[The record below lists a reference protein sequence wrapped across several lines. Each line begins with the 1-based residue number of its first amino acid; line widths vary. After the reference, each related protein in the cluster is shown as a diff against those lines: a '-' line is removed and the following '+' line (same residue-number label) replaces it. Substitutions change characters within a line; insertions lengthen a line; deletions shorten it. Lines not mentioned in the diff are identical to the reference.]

1 MSTILAYVHAYVPD
15 HNAGAETTLH
25 DILRYLVTQGWE
37 AHVVV
42 LGQNEKEYSIDG
54 VQVHVSASRKK
65 VLEYIGTADITI
77 SHLEHSKR
85 THLVSRRWGKPSVH
99 LVHNTHPLT
108 KQWAASSDAL
118 IFNTDWVSEHK
129 NFSDFTQPWMVARPA
144 VSPDRYKVS
153 RGSAVTLINLW
164 PDKGADIF
172 YKMAEE
178 FPEIQFLGVIGGYGE
193 QVIRDMPNVTIMEH
207 TSDMK
212 KVYSKTKVLLMPSRY
227 ESYGR
232 VGVEAMASGIPVIA
246 HPTEGLRESLGDA
259 GTFADRDL
267 PGEWKKSL
275 SDLLKPARY
284 GKMSKL
290 ATARSEVLFKQSSTE
305 LETIPMF
312 LNELI
317 RVTTGKRV

>member
-1 MSTILAYVHAYVPD
+1 MPTILAYVHAYVPY

-25 DILRYLVTQGWE
+25 DILRYLVLEGWE

-42 LGQNEKEYSIDG
+42 LDQKEDEYVHEG
-54 VQVHVSASRKK
+54 VQVHVSANRKK
-65 VLEYIGTADITI
+65 VLEYIGISDVTI

-85 THLVSRRWGKPSVH
+85 THLVSQRWGKPSVH

-108 KQWAASSDAL
+108 KQWAASADAL
-118 IFNTDWVSEHK
+118 IFNTTWVSEHK
-129 NFSDFTQPWMVARPA
+129 NFADFTQPWTVALPA
-144 VSPDRYKVS
+144 VDPSRYKTS
-153 RGSAVTLINLW
+153 RGKSVTLINLW
-164 PDKGADIF
+164 PDKGAEIF

-178 FPEIQFLGVIGGYGE
+178 FPEVPFLGVIGGYGE
-193 QVIRDMPNVTIMEH
+193 QVIRDLPNVTIMEH

-212 KVYSKTKVLLMPSRY
+212 KVYGETKVLLMPSKY

-259 GTFADRDL
+259 GTFADREV
-267 PGEWKKSL
+267 PGEWKKAL

-290 ATARSEVLFKQSSTE
+290 ATARSEVLFEQSKTDLGTVE
-305 LETIPMF
+305 MF

-317 RVTTGKRV
+317 RIKGKRV

>member
-1 MSTILAYVHAYVPD
+1 MPSILAYVHAYVPD

-25 DILRYLVTQGWE
+25 DILRYLVSEGWE

-42 LGQNEKEYSIDG
+42 LQPYEKEYVIDG
-54 VQVHVSASRKK
+54 VQVHVSANRKK
-65 VLEYIGTADITI
+65 VLEYIGQVDITI

-85 THLVSRRWGKPSVH
+85 THLVSSRWGKPSVH

-118 IFNTDWVSEHK
+118 IFNTDWVSEHE

-144 VSPDRYKVS
+144 VDPERYKVS
-153 RGSAVTLINLW
+153 RGKSVTLINLW
-164 PDKGADIF
+164 PDKGAEIF
-172 YKMAEE
+172 YAMAKA
-178 FPEIQFLGVIGGYGE
+178 FPEVPFLGVIGGYGE
-193 QVIRDMPNVTIMEH
+193 QVIRDLPNVTIMEH

-212 KVYSKTKVLLMPSRY
+212 KVYSETKVLLMPSKY

-246 HPTEGLRESLGDA
+246 HPTEGLRESLGAA
-259 GTFADRDL
+259 GIFVDRDL
-267 PGEWKKSL
+267 PGEWEKSL

-290 ATARSEVLFKQSSTE
+290 ASARSGLLFNQSSTE

-317 RVTTGKRV
+317 RVNGKRV

>member
-1 MSTILAYVHAYVPD
+1 LPTILAYVHAYVPD

-25 DILRYLVTQGWE
+25 DILRFLVSEGWE

-42 LGQNEKEYSIDG
+42 LQPYEKEYSIDG
-54 VQVHVSASRKK
+54 VQVHVSGNRKK
-65 VLEYIGTADITI
+65 VLECITTADITI

-85 THLVSRRWGKPSVH
+85 THLVSQRWNKPSVH

-129 NFSDFTQPWMVARPA
+129 NFSEFTQPWMVARPA
-144 VSPDRYKVS
+144 VDPERYKVS
-153 RGSAVTLINLW
+153 RGKSVTLINLW

-172 YKMAEE
+172 YQMAEE
-178 FPEIQFLGVIGGYGE
+178 FPQVPFVGVIGGYGE
-193 QVIRDMPNVTIMEH
+193 QVIRDLPNVTIMEH

-212 KVYSKTKVLLMPSRY
+212 KVYGQTKVLLMPSKY

-259 GTFADRDL
+259 GTFVDRDL

-290 ATARSEVLFKQSSTE
+290 ATERSDILYKQSSME
-305 LETIPMF
+305 LQNIPMF
-312 LNELI
+312 FSELI
-317 RVTTGKRV
+317 RTKTGKRF

>member
-1 MSTILAYVHAYVPD
+1 VPTILAYIHAYVPF

-25 DILRYLVTQGWE
+25 DILRYLVSIGWT

-42 LGQNEKEYSIDG
+42 LDPKAKEYEVDG
-54 VQVHVSASRKK
+54 IQVHQGNDRKLLFK
-65 VLEYIGTADITI
+65 YIPLADVTI

-85 THLVSRRWGKPSVH
+85 THLVSKRWGKPSVH

-108 KQWAASSDAL
+108 KQWSASADAL

-129 NFSDFTQPWMVARPA
+129 NFSEFTQPWMVSRPA
-144 VSPDRYKVS
+144 VDPERYKTS
-153 RGSAVTLINLW
+153 RGKSVTLINLW
-164 PDKGADIF
+164 PDKGAEIF

-178 FPEIQFLGVIGGYGE
+178 FPEVPFLGVIGGYGE
-193 QVIRDMPNVTIMEH
+193 QIIRDLPNVTIMEH

-212 KVYSKTKVLLMPSRY
+212 KVYGETKVLLMPSKY

-232 VGVEAMASGIPVIA
+232 VGVEAMASGIPVLA

-259 GTFADRDL
+259 GTYADRDL
-267 PGEWKKSL
+267 PGEWKKAL

-290 ATARSEVLFKQSSTE
+290 ATARSGLLYKQSSTE
-305 LETIPMF
+305 LEMIPMF
-312 LNELI
+312 LTELI
-317 RVTTGKRV
+317 RINGKRS